1 MSYTPTTWVT
11 GDTVTPEK
19 LNKIEQGIYDAGG
32 STASAFVVDAYDD
45 NGVCTLQET
54 AGNIINA
61 YTSGTPVIIQTR
73 DPVTGN
79 IGYARSLIHA
89 VYMIPGQRY
98 SFEADNFV
106 VCYASSL
113 DEYPTGDGGGE

>member
-32 STASAFVVDAYDD
+32 STASAFVVDAYY
-45 NGVCTLQET
+45 NGGVWTLQET
-54 AGNIINA
+54 AGDIINA

-73 DPVTGN
+73 EAVTGN
-79 IGYARSLIHA
+79 IGTVRSLILTI
-89 VYMIPGQRY
+89 YITPGEQY
-98 SFEADNFV
+98 SFWADNFIG
-106 VCYASSL
+106 CYANSL
-113 DEYPTGDGGGE
+113 DEYPSGDEGGE